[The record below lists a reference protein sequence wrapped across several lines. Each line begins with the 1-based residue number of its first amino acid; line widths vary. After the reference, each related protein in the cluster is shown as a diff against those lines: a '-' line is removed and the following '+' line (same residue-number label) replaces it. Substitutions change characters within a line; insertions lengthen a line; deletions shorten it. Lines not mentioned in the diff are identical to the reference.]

1 MNLLKEGLLDLEIQK
16 NKLILILSTEEIE
29 EISSKDY
36 SNYQNLIKLFKDLRD
51 GNIKPKELLKY
62 QINLKSDLD
71 EIKKKGNKKM
81 KIKR

>member
-71 EIKKKGNKKM
+71 EMKKKEIKK
-81 KIKR
+81 

>member
-71 EIKKKGNKKM
+71 EIKKKEIKK
-81 KIKR
+81 

>member
-1 MNLLKEGLLDLEIQK
+1 MNLLKEDLLDLEIQK

-71 EIKKKGNKKM
+71 EIKKKEIKK
-81 KIKR
+81 